1 MTGTRA
7 ISVMSVIMNP
17 RKLTKPRIK
26 LDKKPKTVSITVIC
40 WAAVGVTAKA
50 KSGAK
55 RRTATSPRTKK
66 RLKQEPRLRLEAIHV
81 LKLCESFI
89 QWLDCSMTDRFC
101 NVGIAVIP
109 NDKRIK
115 SK

>member
-17 RKLTKPRIK
+17 RKLVKPRIK
-26 LDKKPKTVSITVIC
+26 LDKKPKTVSITSIC
-40 WAAVGVTAKA
+40 CATEGVAAKA
-50 KSGAK
+50 ESGAK
-55 RRTATSPRTKK
+55 RSMPARTRTEKN
-66 RLKQEPRLRLEAIHV
+66 LKQEPRLRLEAIHV